1 MCLITFQ
8 WQPDADNRLIL
19 AANRDEFLNRP
30 ARPLHVWTE
39 AKGVYAGK
47 DLSQGGTWLGIHKS
61 GRFAALT
68 NHRDLRTQEPKN
80 PISRGNLV
88 LDFLNANTSALEY
101 LKILEESSAQYAGYN
116 LLVADQQQL
125 GYYSN
130 TSKEPARIL
139 APGLYGLSNSLLDT
153 PWPKVESAKQSLTS
167 WLNQDSND
175 QTSLCHLLSSTQ
187 IADDS
192 LLPDTGISL
201 EMERIL
207 SCEKIITPHYGTRCS
222 TGIILGKNTLC
233 IEEISWLNT
242 GEEGSYQ
249 RHLIPI

>member
-8 WQPDADNRLIL
+8 WQPDAENRLIL
-19 AANRDEFLNRP
+19 AANRDEFLSRP
-30 ARPLHVWTE
+30 AQPLHAWAE

-68 NHRDLRTQEPKN
+68 NHRDLSTQGPKH

-88 LDFLNANTSALEY
+88 LDFLNSNTSAIEY
-101 LKILEESSAQYAGYN
+101 LEMLEENPALYDGYN

-130 TSKEPARIL
+130 IAKEPARIL
-139 APGLYGLSNSLLDT
+139 TPGLYGLSNGLLDT
-153 PWPKVESAKQSLTS
+153 PWPKVESAKQALTA
-167 WLNQDSND
+167 WLNQHPNE
-175 QTSLCHLLSSTQ
+175 QPPLCQLLSSTQ

-192 LLPDTGISL
+192 LLPDTGIGL

-222 TGIILGKNTLC
+222 TGLILGKSALC

-242 GEEGSYQ
+242 GEEASCQ
-249 RHLIPI
+249 RHLIPT